1 MPPRIRPPPQHSAA
15 MNPALRGP
23 ACSSQP
29 PHSAAEMPRNAM
41 KNSNVCVT
49 SGTFQLQVV
58 ENIIVKTPC
67 ALQLGSPG
75 PASSLLIGS
84 QNTEKP

>member
-1 MPPRIRPPPQHSAA
+1 MK
-15 MNPALRGP
+15 PALRGP

-29 PHSAAEMPRNAM
+29 PHSAAAMPRKAM

-49 SGTFQLQVV
+49 NGTVQLQLV
-58 ENIIVKTPC
+58 ETSMAIR
-67 ALQLGSPG
+67 AWDLQLGSSG
-75 PASSLLIGS
+75 PLSSLLIGS